1 LASGSALAE
10 MELMEMSCRRPGEQ
24 VLRPELHLIRV
35 GEDRR
40 RPWTRTKC
48 LLGGL
53 IATLERSGFEVIAKG
68 VLGASI
74 ISKSIGK
81 PYAGRQTCR
90 GGTICPCGNWIMMAV
105 TSPLRRCRKSPA
117 QDQPHAKQI
126 AYAPQPP
133 MRCADKEREPVPVAR
148 DAERPV
154 STARRKVAGRS
165 QG

>member
-1 LASGSALAE
+1 

-74 ISKSIGK
+74 ISKSVGK
-81 PYAGRQTCR
+81 PYA
-90 GGTICPCGNWIMMAV
+90 AV
-105 TSPLRRCRKSPA
+105 AEDWLGKWATSTLRP
-117 QDQPHAKQI
+117 DIQPQL
-126 AYAPQPP
+126 
-133 MRCADKEREPVPVAR
+133 R
-148 DAERPV
+148 
-154 STARRKVAGRS
+154 
-165 QG
+165 